1 MKKQLEMA
9 ANMERTDSSA
19 AMAILASYADP
30 SDSEDEEA
38 GKSAVDNIS
47 DEEAETRTPTPVS
60 NIVAAPKPV
69 LDPDNDSR
77 SSIDVTEQ
85 TKARKKKSKLPL
97 LCLLLLYT
105 VGTHYRVC
113 TGLKST

>member
-1 MKKQLEMA
+1 MA
-9 ANMERTDSSA
+9 ASMERTDSSA

-47 DEEAETRTPTPVS
+47 DEEADTRTPTPVS

-69 LDPDNDSR
+69 LEPDNDSR

-85 TKARKKKSKLPL
+85 TKSRKKKSKPPL

-105 VGTHYRVC
+105 VGTHYRVRS
-113 TGLKST
+113 GLKST